1 MGEPEPVDLI
11 HLEDTDG
18 NRCVVRV
25 TGRDL
30 PGILTGHD
38 NLRAEVLVSTAVLD
52 AHLET
57 CLLQA
62 DLSSW
67 EEGLRTLAPGGTT
80 GIGGDRALELDLRL
94 DEDQSLSV
102 TLYDPDQLSTSF
114 RIRPPHDWIHDHQER
129 LGRLRQVWP
138 SEVVQTS
145 PGVYEWKR
153 KRKS

>member
-11 HLEDTDG
+11 HLKDADG

-25 TGRDL
+25 TARDL

-38 NLRAEVLVSTAVLD
+38 NLLAEILVSTAVLD

-67 EEGLRTLAPGGTT
+67 EQGLRTLAPGGNA

-94 DEDQSLSV
+94 DEGQSLSV
-102 TLYDPDQLSTSF
+102 TLHDPDQLSTSF
-114 RIRPPHDWIHDHQER
+114 LIRPPHGWIRDHQDR
-129 LGRLRQVWP
+129 LERLRQVWP
-138 SEVVQTS
+138 SEVAQTS

-153 KRKS
+153 KRES